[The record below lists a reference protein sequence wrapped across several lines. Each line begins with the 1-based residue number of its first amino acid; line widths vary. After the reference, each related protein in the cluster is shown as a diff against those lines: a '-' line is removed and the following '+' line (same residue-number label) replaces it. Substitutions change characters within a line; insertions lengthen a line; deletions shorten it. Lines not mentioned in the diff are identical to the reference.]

1 MFPSF
6 TVATLSVTFVIAP
19 ALVFAL
25 AVLAFTAVFAV
36 PAPVPSSSC
45 LCLLLTKS
53 SSWGAAVLFP
63 DGCAMPSALYY
74 RPLIQNAWT
83 TICRETGLRCPVSE
97 EWGHLVRCMLQWSD
111 IQDVLRHFRRRRSSA
126 VVVAR
131 PRDTPSI
138 FHSPQDRTRIRY
150 RSKNRGYSVFKI
162 LPASSPSQFELTL
175 TMANTFAF
183 LVRDQQRTQR
193 PRHCVWRLGEFDFE
207 TLIDHV

>member
-1 MFPSF
+1 M
-6 TVATLSVTFVIAP
+6 TFVIAP

-25 AVLAFTAVFAV
+25 ALLAFTAVFAV

-45 LCLLLTKS
+45 LCLLLTIS

-63 DGCAMPSALYY
+63 DGCAKPSALYD

-97 EWGHLVRCMLQWSD
+97 EWRHLVRCMLQWSD

-138 FHSPQDRTRIRY
+138 FRSPQDRTRIRY
-150 RSKNRGYSVFKI
+150 RSKNRGVVRYSVFKI
-162 LPASSPSQFELTL
+162 LLASSPSQFELTL
-175 TMANTFAF
+175 TMANTLLSLFVISSEHSA
-183 LVRDQQRTQR
+183 LDTACGASVSLIL
-193 PRHCVWRLGEFDFE
+193 RLSLTTYDRYAKE
-207 TLIDHV
+207 